1 LIVLGYND
9 ALLAAADTKHHQQA
23 VTASCYQLGTVV
35 SNRLM
40 GSAVDIQLQG
50 SVAHSQVD
58 IERSQCTEL
67 VLQDKPFVL

>member
-1 LIVLGYND
+1 MTLFLPLQTPGTTSN
-9 ALLAAADTKHHQQA
+9 HA
-23 VTASCYQLGTVV
+23 VTASCHQLATVV

-58 IERSQCTEL
+58 IERSQCTDL